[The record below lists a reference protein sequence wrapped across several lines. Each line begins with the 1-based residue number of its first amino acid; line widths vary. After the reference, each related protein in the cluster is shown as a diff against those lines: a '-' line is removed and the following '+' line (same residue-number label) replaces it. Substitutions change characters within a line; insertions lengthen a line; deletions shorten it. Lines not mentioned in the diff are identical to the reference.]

1 MMLTKKYE
9 VAVILINYNSSAY
22 TIDCIK
28 RTIEKTSPS
37 LSYQIVVID
46 NASEKED
53 FKTLEA
59 FFISANIENISLIRS
74 DINTGF
80 GAGNMLGVHYANA
93 DFYAFVNNDS
103 LLLNDC
109 LSIILK
115 AMKNNSEY
123 GICGPLCYKEDM
135 SILPTIDHFASPAKE
150 FLGRKFLEKINPIKY
165 PNRKTKYTVP
175 QQAQFVS
182 GSFMVVKADDFNAVG
197 GFDTNI
203 FLYYEETDLCKR
215 LLKAGKKAFLIP
227 EAEFIHYHGGSTP
240 SALAIKIELKIS
252 LLYIIRKHYG
262 VLWHRIL
269 LSHLQIQ
276 YFFKSFFKPKYW
288 PLFKV
293 LLKGASLSDS
303 LKTKQKIVRLE

>member
-1 MMLTKKYE
+1 MISEKKYE

-28 RTIEKTSPS
+28 RTIERTSPL
-37 LSYQIVVID
+37 LSYQIVVVD
-46 NASEKED
+46 NGSQTD
-53 FKTLEA
+53 DYQTLKA
-59 FFISANIENISLIRS
+59 FFASSELENAFLVRS
-74 DINTGF
+74 DLNTGF
-80 GAGNMLGVHYANA
+80 GGGNMLGVHYANA
-93 DFYAFVNNDS
+93 DFYAFMNNDS
-103 LLLNDC
+103 LLINDC
-109 LSIILK
+109 LSIVTK
-115 AMKNNSEY
+115 AMKNNPDY

-135 SILPTIDHFASPAKE
+135 SLLPTIDHFASPAKE
-150 FLGRKFLEKINPIKY
+150 LLGRSFLEKINPEKY
-165 PNRKTKYTVP
+165 PNRRKKYTVP

-215 LLKAGKKAFLIP
+215 LLKNGKKAYLIP

-240 SALAIKIELKIS
+240 SALSIKIELKIS

-262 VLWHRIL
+262 FIWHRIL
-269 LSHLQIQ
+269 LSYLQIQ

-293 LLKGASLSDS
+293 LFKGASLSDS
-303 LKTKQKIVRLE
+303 LKTKQKIVRVN